1 MAQFVEAIPHLLL
14 RVFAPML
21 GICLAAWLV
30 MLFAQLFS
38 GKRHSCRLGKPVW
51 AGLAA
56 LAIVCTTLCGKNTN
70 GVQGVG
76 GPLLQ
81 FNPPLALTVTPEDI
95 TNGWRVA
102 EETEAESFAQ
112 PSANAITNEHWRRR
126 GAFDDALRIPA
137 NGWSYPYATG
147 VTVLARGELRTGIR
161 THDFPRAFAQD
172 LSLLPLVNWQQLPE
186 GRRESVFW
194 YDATPSNTLLT
205 TWWNAA
211 LGRDA
216 TNPVNFQAEL
226 FPDGGFTY
234 RYEDRTV
241 RHARVWPFDWDDD
254 GLENTVDPDPLTPGP
269 DAHGTNA
276 EWYNTVCSN
285 VLEAVASGSTG
296 TTGILPVGNGGT
308 GTTGILPVGGDCVL
322 SWRADVNSNAYYF
335 VDVVAER
342 GPAPIYF
349 TGDRDCG
356 GACGRHEPRAAPHRR
371 RLRRH
376 VRHAIYSLVPHR
388 LHSSDC
394 FHEWRRGLQCALAA
408 QLRLH

>member
-112 PSANAITNEHWRRR
+112 PSANAITNEPWRRR

-137 NGWSYPYATG
+137 NGWSYPYATS
-147 VTVLARGELRTGIR
+147 VTVLARGELRTSIR

-216 TNPVNFQAEL
+216 TNPVNF
-226 FPDGGFTY
+226 
-234 RYEDRTV
+234 
-241 RHARVWPFDWDDD
+241 
-254 GLENTVDPDPLTPGP
+254 
-269 DAHGTNA
+269 
-276 EWYNTVCSN
+276 
-285 VLEAVASGSTG
+285 
-296 TTGILPVGNGGT
+296 
-308 GTTGILPVGGDCVL
+308 
-322 SWRADVNSNAYYF
+322 
-335 VDVVAER
+335 
-342 GPAPIYF
+342 
-349 TGDRDCG
+349 
-356 GACGRHEPRAAPHRR
+356 
-371 RLRRH
+371 
-376 VRHAIYSLVPHR
+376 
-388 LHSSDC
+388 
-394 FHEWRRGLQCALAA
+394 
-408 QLRLH
+408 